1 MIRVLHVALFAFREL
16 VRSKLLYIWFVSVA
30 AMAGLAYFLSQ
41 LSFGDEV
48 RIFTDLGLVAMEV
61 TGFLVL
67 FLGLA
72 VTYTT
77 EMDQKA
83 VYLQLCKPL
92 TRGEYLLGRI
102 LGLFA
107 VDLLVVGGMGVAV
120 AVLTLSRGELPP
132 LFWESTTLILLE
144 MFLLTALGLALQM
157 IATTMVAVVLYTL
170 GAVLLGHFT
179 GEILWILQTQLS
191 PLAKWGL
198 QAAYYC
204 LPNLEV
210 FNLKDRLYEPGVG
223 MGWAQWQDIL
233 LYTFAY
239 SFGAFLV
246 GWINLEKREFR

>member
-1 MIRVLHVALFAFREL
+1 MKRILHVAVFAFREL
-16 VRSKLLYIWFVSVA
+16 VRSKLLYIWFVSVTV
-30 AMAGLAYFLSQ
+30 MAFLAYFLSQ

-48 RIFTDLGLVAMEV
+48 RIFSDLGLVAMEF
-61 TGFLVL
+61 TGYLVL

-83 VYLQLCKPL
+83 IYLQLSKPV

-107 VDLLVVGGMGVAV
+107 VNAMVVAGMGVTV
-120 AVLTLSRGELPP
+120 AFLTLDRGSLPP
-132 LFWESTTLILLE
+132 LFWESTLLILLE
-144 MFLLTALGLALQM
+144 MFLLTSLGLALQM

-170 GAVLLGHFT
+170 GAVVLGHFT

-191 PLAKWGL
+191 TLGKWGL
-198 QAAYYC
+198 HAAYYC
-204 LPNLEV
+204 FPNLEV
-210 FNLKDRLYEPGVG
+210 FNLKDRLYEPGIG
-223 MGWAQWQDIL
+223 IGWSQWQDIL